1 MNLSSRLVPL
11 AACYALFVA
20 TLAAST
26 AWLPDRVASHF
37 GMDGEPNGWMD
48 RGGYLLLMGISGLV
62 LASLAPLLAFLTP
75 RLPRNMV
82 NIPHR
87 EYWLAPN
94 NVQATTE
101 YLSGFAL
108 RIGWLGLL
116 LMLGLHLLVVQANQQ
131 QPVRLSS
138 AGLWTL
144 MALFLTGVLAS
155 TIALVLRFS
164 RVRG

>member
-1 MNLSSRLVPL
+1 MNLPSRLVPL

-20 TLAAST
+20 TLAASS
-26 AWLPDRVASHF
+26 AWLPDRVAGHF
-37 GMDGEPNGWMD
+37 GIHGDPNGWMD
-48 RGGYLLLMGISGLV
+48 RGGYLLSMGIAGLI

-75 RLPRNMV
+75 RLPRNLV

-87 EYWLAPN
+87 NYWLGPKHI
-94 NVQATTE
+94 QATTD

-116 LMLGLHLLVVQANQQ
+116 MVFGLHLLVVQANLE
-131 QPVRLSS
+131 QPPRLSS

-155 TIALVLRFS
+155 TVALVLRFS